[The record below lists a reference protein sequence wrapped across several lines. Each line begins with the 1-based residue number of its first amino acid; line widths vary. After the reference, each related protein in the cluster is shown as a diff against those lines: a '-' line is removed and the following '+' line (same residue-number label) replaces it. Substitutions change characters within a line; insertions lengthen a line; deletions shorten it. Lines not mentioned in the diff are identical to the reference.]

1 VKITRDLTLAILVFM
16 LVVPSVVLLGSN
28 PNAPDFTMMLMIAG
42 GAVGVIVLIAGIFVF
57 KRR

>member
-1 VKITRDLTLAILVFM
+1 MKITRDLTLAILVFM

-42 GAVGVIVLIAGIFVF
+42 GLWE
-57 KRR
+57 